1 MQQHSSI
8 QLAACSGFYAKICLP
23 KNHLLKCSEALA
35 VSEWCSVLVT
45 LLLLPDMEE
54 DIEDEVFL
62 RTEEEEDFRSWL
74 EDTEVE

>member
-1 MQQHSSI
+1 MDWI
-8 QLAACSGFYAKICLP
+8 YAKICLPKP

>member
-1 MQQHSSI
+1 M
-8 QLAACSGFYAKICLP
+8 LKYVYR